1 MRPRIILTAS
11 AVAIA
16 AFLSTAATPSAQQV
30 DPRVMQRMFPACVR
44 NPVPDDHTFVAVNL
58 YQGDT
63 LANVLIGSES
73 SQSTIVRV
81 NVRPGDKP
89 MSVFVIGHS
98 GLIWDFEGDVGHVHR
113 VIAMSTNKDGRVAVR
128 GIPSDRVEFT
138 EMPRCEFSLSAHRSE
153 DLETQKLTLSTVFGH
168 RPDVSLYEYAA
179 HELVLPA
186 GAWRREPERASG
198 IRPLRFYPGGFRE
211 LDPKT
216 LVSPVAITVPET
228 APDQAGLMQLE
239 QSGAIRRPR
248 PQEVMDWIEG
258 ASTPYRSKLS
268 PNYRLRVAF
277 DYVVTRD
284 IMLPAGLNGAHSQKF
299 LVLSGVPAP
308 RGHPGHSCVVHMD
321 GFRVSNA
328 MLCHGEERSAVDLL
342 KVLPPAESLAACRIL
357 DAPADAAFEA
367 VSAYE
372 PDGAQHSGGSKRV
385 AAPIAVRV
393 LKPGN
398 VVLVLNSYEPAVW
411 QVSFSPDTR
420 VVGALLSGYYTSSVE
435 GLHPDTPVVM
445 AGYEG
450 RQQRAKPDPA
460 CARFYDYLG
469 TAYDGG
475 PDALVLDR
483 QVQALTGR
491 SLDGLRGAYKLKAAE
506 IR

>member
-1 MRPRIILTAS
+1 MRARTISTAS

-16 AFLSTAATPSAQQV
+16 GLLASLAATSAQMA
-30 DPRVMQRMFPACVR
+30 DPHIMRRLFPACVR
-44 NPVPDDHTFVAVNL
+44 TLVPDNHMFVAVNL

-63 LANVLIGSES
+63 LANVLIGSEIN
-73 SQSTIVRV
+73 QSTIVRI
-81 NVRPGDKP
+81 NVTSGDKP
-89 MSVFVIGHS
+89 ISVLVIGHS
-98 GLIWDFEGDVGHVHR
+98 GLIWDFEGDVDRVHR
-113 VIAMSTNKDGRVAVR
+113 VIAISTEKDGRVAVR
-128 GIPSDRVEFT
+128 GLPADRVEFP
-138 EMPRCEFSLSAHRSE
+138 EMPGCEFSLQARRPE
-153 DLETQKLTLSTVFGH
+153 DLEAQKLTLSTVFGH
-168 RPDVSLYEYAA
+168 RPELALYEYAA
-179 HELVLPA
+179 DELALPE
-186 GAWRREPERASG
+186 GTWRRATGRAV
-198 IRPLRFYPGGFRE
+198 RPLRFYPGGFRE

-216 LVSPVAITVPET
+216 LVSPVAITAPET

-248 PQEVMDWIEG
+248 PQEVTDWIEG
-258 ASTPYRSKLS
+258 ASAPYRSKLS
-268 PNYRLRVAF
+268 PSYRLRVAF
-277 DYVVTRD
+277 DYVVTRE

-308 RGHPGHSCVVHMD
+308 RGHPGHSCIVYMD
-321 GFRVSNA
+321 GFRVGNA

-342 KVLPPAESLAACRIL
+342 KSLPPPERVAACRIL

-367 VSAYE
+367 VSVYQ
-372 PDGAQHSGGSKRV
+372 PDGARHSVGSKRV
-385 AAPIAVRV
+385 AAPVAVRV

-398 VVLVLNSYEPAVW
+398 VVLVLNSYEPAIW

-420 VVGALLSGYYTSSVE
+420 VVGVLLSGYYTSSVE
-435 GLHPDTPVVM
+435 GLDPDTPIVV

-450 RQQRAKPDPA
+450 RQQRPKPDLD
-460 CARFYDYLG
+460 CARFHGYFG